1 MKGLDPTRHRHR
13 RSVLVAREGLA
24 AEANRAAPGDRVA
37 AAEVTR
43 AGREVQA
50 VLAAAVIRAVRG
62 VRAVRVAASF
72 AAAEPGEDSDA
83 AGACVTSA

>member
-24 AEANRAAPGDRVA
+24 AEANRAAPGDRA

>member
-13 RSVLVAREGLA
+13 RSVLVAREGRA
-24 AEANRAAPGDRVA
+24 AEANRAVPGDRA

-43 AGREVQA
+43 AVREVQA
-50 VLAAAVIRAVRG
+50 VLAAAVIRA
-62 VRAVRVAASF
+62 ARVAASF
-72 AAAEPGEDSDA
+72 AAEGPGEDSDA